1 MLGVEIAGQMGELP
15 KDISSANGETKS
27 KAGTLLL
34 VLAKRVRSVHGA
46 LPLLEYYAAVY
57 LAGELRFNVQHE
69 GLFTSHHHDQ
79 NINAGVI

>member
-15 KDISSANGETKS
+15 KDISSANGEAKS

-46 LPLLEYYAAVY
+46 LSLLEYYAAVY

-69 GLFTSHHHDQ
+69 VLFSSHHHAP
-79 NINAGVI
+79 NY